1 MHPYFIYL
9 NLIGVLWIAWLA
21 YWGVASIG
29 TKTTV
34 RVQRGLARTLY
45 LVPLIVAALLLFEPL
60 RLGAVL
66 DARIYARSPEAALI
80 GLIVVAI
87 GLAFAVWARLHL
99 GTNWSGEVTI
109 KKDHEL
115 VQSGPYRLVRHP
127 IYTGLTLA
135 LLGTAV
141 ALGEWRGLLAVIIA
155 AASFWWKLNLEERWM
170 MEIFG
175 DEYRQYQ
182 SRTAALIP
190 FLL

>member
-45 LVPLIVAALLLFEPL
+45 LVPLILAALLLFEPL
-60 RLGAVL
+60 RLGAGL

-80 GLIVVAI
+80 GLVVVAA
-87 GLAFAVWARLHL
+87 GLAYAVWARLHL
-99 GTNWSGEVTI
+99 GTNWSGEVTV
-109 KKDHEL
+109 KQDHEL
-115 VQSGPYRLVRHP
+115 IRSGPYRLVRHP

-135 LLGTAV
+135 LIGTAIAV
-141 ALGEWRGLLAVIIA
+141 GTWRGVIAVILA
-155 AASFWWKLNLEERWM
+155 AASFWWKLKLEERWM
-170 MEIFG
+170 VETFG
-175 DEYRQYQ
+175 EDYRRYQ
-182 SRTAALIP
+182 SQTAALIP
-190 FLL
+190 YLL